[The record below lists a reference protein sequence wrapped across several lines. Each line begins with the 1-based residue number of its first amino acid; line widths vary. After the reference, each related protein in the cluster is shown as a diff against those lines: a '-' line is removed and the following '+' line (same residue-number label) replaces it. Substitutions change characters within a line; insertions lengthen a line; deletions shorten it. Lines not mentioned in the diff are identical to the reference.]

1 MNRILIFAI
10 GFVLVLATSSF
21 AMHHGGMKSGG
32 MHHGDKWWQKP
43 AVAAMINL
51 SAEEESQLN
60 DMWVQHRRKMI
71 KMKGNL
77 HVEKFELDV
86 LDDQFDFDPAAF
98 RAQFEKMQKAGAE
111 TDTERMNYRVEVR
124 SFLGSDRFFKIRSHF
139 PMHGKGKMMGGKGMM
154 GMKGGKGGCCKMKG
168 MKSGKGM
175 MGGKGGCCK
184 KMGMQAGKGMMDMK
198 GGKGACGKMKGASL
212 GLTMG
217 SSATQS
223 DSQ

>member
-10 GFVLVLATSSF
+10 GFVFVLATSGF
-21 AMHHGGMKSGG
+21 AMHHSGMKSGG
-32 MHHGDKWWQKP
+32 MHHGNKWWQKP

-77 HVEKFELDV
+77 HIEKFELDV
-86 LDDQFDFDPAAF
+86 LDDKMDFDPAAF
-98 RAQFEKMQKAGAE
+98 RAQFEKMQKASAE
-111 TDTERMNYRVEVR
+111 TDAERMNYRVEVR

-154 GMKGGKGGCCKMKG
+154 GMKGGKG
-168 MKSGKGM
+168 M

-184 KMGMQAGKGMMDMK
+184 MMGLKRGKGMMDMK
-198 GGKGACGKMKGASL
+198 SGKGMMGMKGGKGGCGNMKGAFQGQS
-212 GLTMG
+212 MG
-217 SSATQS
+217 SSETQS